1 MGSESAGKALRQGP
15 APPRVLIIDDDPQNV
30 EMLTDVLRSEAVE
43 ILSATDPRIGLE
55 LFAQQHPRIILLDL
69 VMPHVGGM
77 ELMEKIVQ
85 ADPAADVILM
95 TGNYSTESAV
105 EAIQKGAC
113 DYFTKPVDIIRLSA
127 RVQAILAEAERRSST
142 MKLEL
147 ELLEAYE
154 FQGIVGRS
162 SLMLELFGK
171 IRRVAPHYR
180 TVLVTG
186 ETGTGKE
193 LVARALHGSSP
204 VAANLF
210 AVCNCSA
217 LVETLLESELF
228 GYARGA
234 FTGATQ
240 DKAGIFE
247 YANGGT
253 VFLDEIGE
261 LSMPAQAKLL
271 RVLQNQEI
279 QRIGSPTPRIVD
291 VRVVAATHR
300 NLRSMVQEGRFR
312 EDLFYR
318 LAMVEIELP
327 RLGERPEDIVLLG
340 RHFLKKYSA
349 RYGKEITGITRRAQ
363 TLLARYSWPGNVR
376 ELENVLGNACMMAP
390 GNLIDVRDLPDAIR
404 GESLRVPGPARDVEL
419 SMEEVQQRHLH
430 RVLEHVGGNKSR
442 AAEMLGLSRATV
454 YDMLARSKA
463 DAAGKPNPGM

>member
-1 MGSESAGKALRQGP
+1 MGSESAGKAFRQGP

-30 EMLTDVLRSEAVE
+30 EMIAEVLRSEAVE

-55 LFAQQHPRIILLDL
+55 LFAQHHPNIILMDI
-69 VMPHVGGM
+69 VMPHIGGI
-77 ELMEKIVQ
+77 ELLERIVQ

-113 DYFTKPVDIIRLSA
+113 DYFTKPIDIARLRA
-127 RVQAILAEAERRSST
+127 RVQAILADVERRSST
-142 MKLEL
+142 MRLEL
-147 ELLEAYE
+147 ELMEAYE

-162 SLMLELFGK
+162 PLMLELFGR

-180 TVLVTG
+180 TVLASG

-193 LVARALHGSSP
+193 LVARALHRLSP
-204 VAANLF
+204 VAGNPF
-210 AVCNCSA
+210 VVCNCSA
-217 LVETLLESELF
+217 LVETLIESELF

-240 DKAGIFE
+240 DKAGVFE

-261 LSMPAQAKLL
+261 LSLSAQAKLL

-291 VRVVAATHR
+291 VRVIAATHR
-300 NLRSMVQEGRFR
+300 NLRSMVKEGRFR

-318 LAMVEIELP
+318 LAMIEIELP
-327 RLGERPEDIVLLG
+327 RLSERPEDIVLLG

-376 ELENVLGNACMMAP
+376 ELENVVGNACMMVP
-390 GNLIDVRDLPDAIR
+390 GNLIDVRDLPEAICNNNSR
-404 GESLRVPGPARDVEL
+404 ASAQADNVEL
-419 SMEEVQQRHLH
+419 TMEAVQRRHLLQ
-430 RVLEHVGGNKSR
+430 VLNHVGGNKSR
-442 AAEMLGLSRATV
+442 AAEVLGLSRATV
-454 YDMLARSKA
+454 YEMLARTRVN
-463 DAAGKPNPGM
+463 D

>member
-1 MGSESAGKALRQGP
+1 MGSESAGKAFRQGP

-30 EMLTDVLRSEAVE
+30 EMIAEVLRSEAVE

-55 LFAQQHPRIILLDL
+55 LFAQQHPNIILMDI
-69 VMPHVGGM
+69 VMPHIGGI
-77 ELMEKIVQ
+77 ELLERIVQ

-113 DYFTKPVDIIRLSA
+113 DYFTKPVDIARLRA
-127 RVQAILAEAERRSST
+127 RVQAILADVERRSST
-142 MKLEL
+142 MRLEL
-147 ELLEAYE
+147 ELMEAYE

-162 SLMLELFGK
+162 PLMLELFGR

-180 TVLVTG
+180 TVLATG

-193 LVARALHGSSP
+193 LVARALHRLSP
-204 VAANLF
+204 VAGNPF
-210 AVCNCSA
+210 VVCNCSA
-217 LVETLLESELF
+217 LVETLIESELF

-240 DKAGIFE
+240 DKAGVFE

-261 LSMPAQAKLL
+261 LSLSAQAKLL

-291 VRVVAATHR
+291 VRVIAATHR
-300 NLRSMVQEGRFR
+300 NLRSMVKEGRFR

-318 LAMVEIELP
+318 LAMIEIELP
-327 RLGERPEDIVLLG
+327 RLSERTEDIVLLG

-376 ELENVLGNACMMAP
+376 ELENVVGNACMMVP
-390 GNLIDVRDLPDAIR
+390 GNLIDVRDLPEAICNNN
-404 GESLRVPGPARDVEL
+404 SRVSAQADNVEL
-419 SMEEVQQRHLH
+419 TMEAVQRRHLLQ
-430 RVLEHVGGNKSR
+430 VLNHVGGNKSR
-442 AAEMLGLSRATV
+442 AAEVLGLSRATV
-454 YDMLARSKA
+454 YEMLARTRVN
-463 DAAGKPNPGM
+463 D

>member
-1 MGSESAGKALRQGP
+1 
-15 APPRVLIIDDDPQNV
+15 VLIIDDDPQNV
-30 EMLTDVLRSEAVE
+30 DLLTAVLENEDVQIFS
-43 ILSATDPRIGLE
+43 STDPLVGLD
-55 LFAQQHPRIILLDL
+55 LFAEKRPNIVLLDV
-69 VMPHVGGM
+69 VMPNLGGM
-77 ELMEKIVQ
+77 ELLERIVQ
-85 ADPAADVILM
+85 ADPAVDVLLM
-95 TGNYSTESAV
+95 TGDYSTESAV

-113 DYFTKPVDIIRLSA
+113 DYFTKPIDIGKLLT
-127 RVQAILAEAERRSST
+127 RVKGILADADRRRST

-162 SLMLELFGK
+162 PLMLELFGK
-171 IRRVAPHYR
+171 IRRIAPHYR

-193 LVARALHGSSP
+193 LVARALYSLSP
-204 VAANLF
+204 VASKTF

-217 LVETLLESELF
+217 LVETLVESELF
-228 GYARGA
+228 GYVRGA
-234 FTGATQ
+234 FTGAAQ

-279 QRIGSPTPRIVD
+279 QRVGSPSPRTVD

-300 NLRSMVQEGRFR
+300 DLRTLVKEGRFR

-327 RLGERPEDIVLLG
+327 GLSERVEDILLLG

-349 RYGKEITGITRRAQ
+349 QYKKEITGITRRAQ
-363 TLLARYSWPGNVR
+363 ALLARYSWPGNVR
-376 ELENVLGNACMMAP
+376 ELENVVGNACMMVP
-390 GNLIDVRDLPDAIR
+390 GRLIDVGDLPESVRTQSSGDS
-404 GESLRVPGPARDVEL
+404 GESDLML
-419 SMEEVQQRHLH
+419 TMEEVQRRHLI
-430 RVLEHVGGNKSR
+430 RVLEHVRGNKSR
-442 AAEMLGLSRATV
+442 AAEILGVSRGTI
-454 YDMLARSKA
+454 YELLAKMK
-463 DAAGKPNPGM
+463 GEQPGPGSDDGI

>member
-1 MGSESAGKALRQGP
+1 VPVSAGKAFRQGP
-15 APPRVLIIDDDPQNV
+15 APLGVLIIDDDPQNV
-30 EMLTDVLRSEAVE
+30 DLLTAVLENEDVQIFS
-43 ILSATDPRIGLE
+43 STDPRAGLD
-55 LFAQQHPRIILLDL
+55 LFAEKRPNIVLLDV
-69 VMPHVGGM
+69 VMPNLGGM
-77 ELMEKIVQ
+77 ELLERIVQ
-85 ADPAADVILM
+85 ADPAADVLLM

-113 DYFTKPVDIIRLSA
+113 DYFTKPIDIGKLLA
-127 RVQAILAEAERRSST
+127 RVKGILADADRRRST

-162 SLMLELFGK
+162 PLMLELFGK
-171 IRRVAPHYR
+171 IRRIAPHYR

-193 LVARALHGSSP
+193 LVARALYSLSP
-204 VAANLF
+204 VASKTF

-217 LVETLLESELF
+217 LVETLVESELF
-228 GYARGA
+228 GYVRGA
-234 FTGATQ
+234 FTGAAQ

-279 QRIGSPTPRIVD
+279 QRVGSPSPRTVD

-300 NLRSMVQEGRFR
+300 DLRTLVKEGRFR

-327 RLGERPEDIVLLG
+327 GLSERVEDILLLG

-349 RYGKEITGITRRAQ
+349 QYKKEITGITRRAQ
-363 TLLARYSWPGNVR
+363 ALLARYSWPGNVR
-376 ELENVLGNACMMAP
+376 ELENVVGNACMMVP
-390 GNLIDVRDLPDAIR
+390 GRLIDVGDLPESIR
-404 GESLRVPGPARDVEL
+404 TQNSGDDDESDLML
-419 SMEEVQQRHLH
+419 TMEEVERRHLI
-430 RVLEHVGGNKSR
+430 RVLEHVRGNKSR
-442 AAEMLGLSRATV
+442 AAEILGVSRGTI
-454 YDMLARSKA
+454 YELLAKMK
-463 DAAGKPNPGM
+463 GEQPGPGSDRGT

>member
-1 MGSESAGKALRQGP
+1 
-15 APPRVLIIDDDPQNV
+15 V
-30 EMLTDVLRSEAVE
+30 DVL
-43 ILSATDPRIGLE
+43 
-55 LFAQQHPRIILLDL
+55 
-69 VMPHVGGM
+69 
-77 ELMEKIVQ
+77 
-85 ADPAADVILM
+85 LM
-95 TGNYSTESAV
+95 TGDYSTESAV

-113 DYFTKPVDIIRLSA
+113 DYFTKPIDIGKLLT
-127 RVQAILAEAERRSST
+127 RVKGILADADRRRST

-162 SLMLELFGK
+162 PLMLELFGK
-171 IRRVAPHYR
+171 IRRIAPHYR

-193 LVARALHGSSP
+193 LVARALYSLSP
-204 VAANLF
+204 VASKTF

-217 LVETLLESELF
+217 LVETLVESELF
-228 GYARGA
+228 GYVRGA
-234 FTGATQ
+234 FTGAAQ

-279 QRIGSPTPRIVD
+279 QRVGSPSPRTVD

-300 NLRSMVQEGRFR
+300 DLRTLVKEGRFR

-327 RLGERPEDIVLLG
+327 GLSERVEDILLLG

-349 RYGKEITGITRRAQ
+349 QYKKEITGITRRAQ
-363 TLLARYSWPGNVR
+363 ALLARYSWPGNVR
-376 ELENVLGNACMMAP
+376 ELENVVGNACMMVP
-390 GNLIDVRDLPDAIR
+390 GRLIDVGDLPESVRTQSSGDS
-404 GESLRVPGPARDVEL
+404 GESDLML
-419 SMEEVQQRHLH
+419 TMEEVQRRHLI
-430 RVLEHVGGNKSR
+430 RVLEHVRGNKSR
-442 AAEMLGLSRATV
+442 AAEILGVSRGTI
-454 YDMLARSKA
+454 YELLAKMKGEQPS
-463 DAAGKPNPGM
+463 PGSDDGI